1 MTVSA
6 MKAILHF
13 RLRKTH
19 RALMKYNCIVLSLLS
34 QSCKENISREF
45 ASAFVSVAIQS
56 TYKNICH

>member
-34 QSCKENISREF
+34 QSCKENISREY
-45 ASAFVSVAIQS
+45 ASAFVSVA
-56 TYKNICH
+56 N